1 LKELKL
7 SISIAIGVFVGLI
20 SWSYL
25 TQHFLPSIQQ
35 CGTSKK
41 PCIVSMD
48 DRVLNIQ
55 GEVELVRG
63 TQVEVTNTVTVQ
75 GDVSV
80 ETAPLRPLEVRIE
93 R

>member
-1 LKELKL
+1 LKEIKL
-7 SISIAIGVFVGLI
+7 SISIAIGVFIGLI

-25 TQHFLPSIQQ
+25 TQYLMPSIQQ

-41 PCIVSMD
+41 PCVVSID
-48 DRVLNIQ
+48 DSVLNIQ

-63 TQVEVTNTVTVQ
+63 TQVEVTNTVTIQ

-80 ETAPLRPLEVRIE
+80 ESPPLHPLAVKIE
-93 R
+93 N